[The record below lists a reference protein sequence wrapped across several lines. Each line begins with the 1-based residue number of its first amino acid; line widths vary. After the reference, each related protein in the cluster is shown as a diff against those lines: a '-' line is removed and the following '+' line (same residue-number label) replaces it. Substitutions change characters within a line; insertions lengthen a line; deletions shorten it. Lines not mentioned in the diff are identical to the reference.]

1 MNAAVALHNQAL
13 QRNRQAYAGLAEL
26 LEAAGLAEHALY
38 LNWGYR
44 PVAGLEDQ
52 AARPVA
58 AGEPGADQARL
69 VLEVLGQLPVDGCQV
84 LDIGCGRGGALA
96 LLAQQYRPRTLTG
109 VDLSAANIAYCRSR
123 HRQARLRLQIADA
136 CQLPIADNS
145 VDLVLNL
152 ESSGAYN
159 DLPAFF
165 GHVWRVLRTGG
176 SFCYADVFDA
186 ASLPHIR
193 SALSQ
198 CGFELF
204 AERSV
209 AAQVVAARQ
218 AAPPRVAQRL
228 REVLAQHDNPGLHA
242 ELERFLAEPGS
253 SLFDA
258 LNDGRA
264 DYRVLHLRKCAQA
277 GTVTP
282 SVAQA
287 LAGRS
292 ARLDA
297 AFGGTASSPWLPFG
311 QPDRHQGYPVFALPY
326 AGGGASVYRHWQ
338 LATGAWH
345 IHPVQLPGR
354 EGRIGEPGID
364 DMATLVEQLVALIE
378 PWADQPWALL
388 GCSLGCKV
396 AFEVARAMSARGRPP
411 QLLFLLACP
420 APSLPLLR
428 KVSSYDEAQFAAE
441 VRHLG
446 GTPEAVLADEQMM
459 RTLAPILRNDSAL
472 AEGYCAD
479 AEARVNSP
487 MVMVAASDDHLVP
500 LEAARLWRRHAA
512 AGFDWRQ
519 VDGGHFFLRER
530 RGELLGWL
538 GEALQHSL
546 NVNEIEHEH

>member
-1 MNAAVALHNQAL
+1 MNSAVALQDPSL

-44 PVAGLEDQ
+44 PVAGLADQ
-52 AARPVA
+52 AARQVA

-84 LDIGCGRGGALA
+84 LDVGCGRGGALA
-96 LLAQQYRPRTLTG
+96 LMAQHYRPRTLTG
-109 VDLSAANIAYCRSR
+109 IDLSAANIAYCRNR
-123 HRQARLRLQIADA
+123 HRHARLRLQIADA
-136 CQLPIADNS
+136 CQLPVPGNS
-145 VDLVLNL
+145 VDLLLNL
-152 ESSGAYN
+152 ESSGAYS

-165 GHVWRVLRTGG
+165 GHAWRVLREGG
-176 SFCYADVFDA
+176 HFCYADVFDA
-186 ASLPHIR
+186 ASLAPIR
-193 SALSQ
+193 SALAQ
-198 CGFELF
+198 CGFELLS
-204 AERSV
+204 ERSV

-218 AAPPRVAQRL
+218 AAPPQVALRL
-228 REVLAQHDNPGLHA
+228 RQVLTEHDNPELRA

-253 SLFDA
+253 SLFQA
-258 LNDGRA
+258 LTDGRA
-264 DYRVLHLRKCAQA
+264 DYRVLHLRKRAQA
-277 GTVTP
+277 GAVDATV
-282 SVAQA
+282 ARA

-297 AFGGTASSPWLPFG
+297 AFGGSASSPWLPFG
-311 QPDRHQGYPVFALPY
+311 QPDRSQGHPVFALPY

-338 LATGAWH
+338 LENSAWR

-354 EGRIGEPGID
+354 EGRIAEPGID
-364 DMATLVEQLVALIE
+364 DMATLVQQLVELIE

-396 AFEVARAMSARGRPP
+396 AFEVARALSARGRPP
-411 QLLFLLACP
+411 RLLFLMACP

-479 AEARVNSP
+479 AAAQVHNP
-487 MVMVAASDDHLVP
+487 LVMVAASDDHLVP
-500 LEAARLWRRHAA
+500 LEAARLWRRHAG

-530 RGELLGWL
+530 RAELLGWL

-546 NVNEIEHEH
+546 NTNEIEHER